1 MIHYRLKTPRRCLLQ
16 DLADAKD
23 ESDDEFVTSPVG
35 SFALP
40 AKRQFSRTQTAFGR
54 LQGPVSL
61 KKNIPLFKKFQFDD
75 NSNLAKKYF

>member
-16 DLADAKD
+16 DLAHAKN
-23 ESDDEFVTSPVG
+23 EDEFVTSPVS

-54 LQGPVSL
+54 LQGPIST
-61 KKNIPLFKKFQFDD
+61 KKEMPVFKKFQFDD
-75 NSNLAKKYF
+75 NSNLPKEYI